1 MGFETPVLYLDE
13 ALLAVNKPAG
23 LLSLPD
29 GYDPD
34 APHLR
39 SLLEPVHGRLWIV
52 HRLDRETSGVILLAR
67 SAAAHAALNTQF
79 ERRQVNKL
87 YDALVYGSPSWENTT
102 ISLPLR
108 VGVGRRKRT
117 AVDPQNGKPAVTH
130 LQVLER
136 FQSCCLLQA
145 RLETGRTHQI
155 RAHLTAVGH
164 PLLGDSLYSLPV
176 FSDSLLAGLMARPA
190 LHAGRL
196 EFLHPVTGERLI
208 VEASYSPDFAETL
221 QKLRQNALFSRQS

>member
-1 MGFETPVLYLDE
+1 MGIEAPILYLDE

-29 GYDPD
+29 GYDPV
-34 APHLR
+34 ALHLR
-39 SLLEPVHGRLWIV
+39 SLLEPAYGRLWIV

-79 ERRQVNKL
+79 ERRQVSKL
-87 YDALVYGSPSWENTT
+87 YYALVYGSPSWNTT
-102 ISLPLR
+102 TICLPLR

-117 AVDPQNGKPAVTH
+117 AVDHQAGKPAVTH

-136 FQSCCLLQA
+136 FQSFCLLQA
-145 RLETGRTHQI
+145 HLETGRTHQI

-164 PLLGDSLYSLPV
+164 PLLGDSLYTLSGFANNP
-176 FSDSLLAGLMARPA
+176 LARLMQRPA

-196 EFLHPVTGERLI
+196 EFSHPFTGERMV
-208 VEASYSPDFAETL
+208 VEAPYPSDFAETL
-221 QKLRQNALFSRQS
+221 QKLRQEPHYSHQS